1 MNSLQQQSLK
11 KLNLI
16 IIGNGGELRSVR
28 LFNIRDLIFKDSL
41 TKADE
46 LILQHFI
53 DSDRRTIEQTT
64 YIANTAVYPSS
75 WGHTTTQ
82 LRKKK

>member
-1 MNSLQQQSLK
+1 MNTLQQQALK

-16 IIGNGGELRSVR
+16 IIGNGGELRNVR
-28 LFNIRDLIFKDSL
+28 LHNVRDTIFKDSL
-41 TKADE
+41 TDQDE
-46 LILQHFI
+46 LILRHFI